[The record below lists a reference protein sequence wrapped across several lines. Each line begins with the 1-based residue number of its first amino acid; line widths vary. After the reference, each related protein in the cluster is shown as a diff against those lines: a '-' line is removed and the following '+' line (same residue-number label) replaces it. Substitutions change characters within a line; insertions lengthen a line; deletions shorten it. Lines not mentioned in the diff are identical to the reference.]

1 MRLEPSRPDD
11 GGLDDGDDR
20 QWFDGALVPTPEAMV
35 VAVRGEVD
43 ISTVPR
49 LNELLAEAL
58 DKSSTVVV
66 DLTNLDFLDSS
77 GIAALVRAQERASTE
92 LAALVLRSPN
102 RAVRR
107 VLSISGVDQV
117 MVIDGDG
124 PDDDRPAG

>member
-1 MRLEPSRPDD
+1 ML
-11 GGLDDGDDR
+11 
-20 QWFDGALVPTPEAMV
+20 LVPTPEAMV

-49 LNELLAEAL
+49 LNELLTEAL

-117 MVIDGDG
+117 MVIDGDV